1 MVQRAKKTEKGRGRS
16 DFRPGQSR
24 FGPRSIAS
32 PDVEQQ
38 NQPELCGPLCNL
50 NLMDLP
56 VQAKSEP
63 NHTGLPDQL
72 KAGIE
77 SLSGMDMSDVRV
89 HPIAMHVAST
99 AEATGTV
106 VQAAAK
112 KKKKPK
118 PMSLFDFHNITQIT
132 QAPQKSSS
140 QIWKGQPQTIKMA
153 PQPAAA
159 VVKQSDSGK
168 ANEII
173 DKIKKWKQSS
183 HGGCDGKGLTHEE
196 IMQIH
201 EWAMGQKTEKGN
213 QKYSVIFGQGSGS
226 FAGGYQ
232 MKIIGFNSLT
242 SSAGGETKN
251 ATFHITIDGNFEG
264 QFE

>member
-1 MVQRAKKTEKGRGRS
+1 MMHRAKKTEKGWGRS
-16 DFRPGQSR
+16 AFRPGQSR
-24 FGPRSIAS
+24 FGLRSIESTDA
-32 PDVEQQ
+32 EQQ
-38 NQPELCGPLCNL
+38 NQPGLCGPLCNV
-50 NLMDLP
+50 NLIDLP
-56 VQAKSEP
+56 VQSKAEP
-63 NHTGLPDQL
+63 NYTGLPGQL

-77 SLSGMDMSDVRV
+77 SLS
-89 HPIAMHVAST
+89 
-99 AEATGTV
+99 TGKV

-118 PMSLFDFHNITQIT
+118 PMSLSDFYKNT